1 MARPIGVT
9 ILAVLSILA
18 AIFFLIVGPFALLAA
33 AVAGLTPE
41 EVQMLQLI
49 GAVTLVLGIF
59 YLVSGYG
66 LLRLTVWGWWLAIVV
81 NFISVIST
89 IVQVVIDP
97 AAFLGQ
103 IIGLVIALIILGYL
117 FVVRG
122 AFGKGP

>member
-18 AIFFLIVGPFALLAA
+18 GILFLIVGPLALLAS

-41 EVQMLQLI
+41 EAQLLLAI
-49 GAVTLVLGIF
+49 GAFTAVLGVV
-59 YLVSGYG
+59 YLVSAIG

-81 NFISVIST
+81 NFISIISN

-97 AAFLGQ
+97 AAFLGLA
-103 IIGLVIALIILGYL
+103 IGLVLSLIILGYL

-122 AFGKGP
+122 QFGARS

>member
-9 ILAVLSILA
+9 ILAILSILA
-18 AIFFLIVGPFALLAA
+18 AIFFLIVGPLALLAA

-41 EVQMLQLI
+41 EVQMLQFI

-122 AFGKGP
+122 EFGTGP

>member
-18 AIFFLIVGPFALLAA
+18 GILFLIFGPLALIAS

-41 EVQMLQLI
+41 RVLLLQAL
-49 GAVTLVLGIF
+49 GAFMVVLGLV
-59 YLVSGYG
+59 YLVSAVG

-81 NFISVIST
+81 NFIAIISN
-89 IVQVVIDP
+89 IVQGVTEPADFLALTVGVV
-97 AAFLGQ
+97 L
-103 IIGLVIALIILGYL
+103 ALIILSYL

-122 AFGKGP
+122 EFGTGS